1 MPLGIVDLA
10 SLFFVLIK
18 LPLCS
23 VTTLS
28 INLSFCGVLDVGRQI
43 CSHADFGLFSA
54 GGIQLVVPNLNFLFP
69 LLQAALAAAA
79 AAAAAGDATGSRP
92 MRSRVCSVS
101 TNESGRLTGVL
112 AERALPR

>member
-1 MPLGIVDLA
+1 M
-10 SLFFVLIK
+10 
-18 LPLCS
+18 
-23 VTTLS
+23 TTLS
-28 INLSFCGVLDVGRQI
+28 INLSLCGVLDVGRQI
-43 CSHADFGLFSA
+43 CSQADFGLFSA

-69 LLQAALAAAA
+69 LLQAALA